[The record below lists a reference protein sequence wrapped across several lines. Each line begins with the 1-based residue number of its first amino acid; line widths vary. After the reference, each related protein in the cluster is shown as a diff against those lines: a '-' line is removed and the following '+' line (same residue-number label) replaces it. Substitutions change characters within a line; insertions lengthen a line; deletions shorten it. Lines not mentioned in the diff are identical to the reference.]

1 MSSEP
6 GITPHDIA
14 AAEINCW
21 RGRCLDLFAK
31 AEAAVDLALRS
42 AIERG
47 MAASMKH
54 LTGQRLAEIV
64 SLASSEARAT
74 DRQKQALIASLEN
87 WQALYAKRNFFAH
100 GVATVLMDRHGRWS
114 VQLDFWVYRTGRE
127 ILERWSWNKDEA
139 LQFEADL
146 EQCFKA
152 LSAQLGCFRSRLAP
166 QPR

>member
-6 GITPHDIA
+6 GIKPHDIA

-87 WQALYAKRNFFAH
+87 WQALYAKRN
-100 GVATVLMDRHGRWS
+100 LGRGGS
-114 VQLDFWVYRTGRE
+114 SCSGLACRC
-127 ILERWSWNKDEA
+127 RW
-139 LQFEADL
+139 
-146 EQCFKA
+146 
-152 LSAQLGCFRSRLAP
+152 
-166 QPR
+166 